1 MNQADIFINQ
11 MLKEHVMTRLNKRP
25 VKVINE
31 NCIKCIMQLGD
42 CEATEWQMLGADSCE
57 LMELQVNG
65 IYGCDFFS
73 LISSYPMEGS
83 PNHPRRLQKYRR

>member
-1 MNQADIFINQ
+1 M
-11 MLKEHVMTRLNKRP
+11 ESMTKRP
-25 VKVINE
+25 VKVVNE
-31 NCIKCIMQLGD
+31 NYIKCIMQLGD
-42 CEATEWQMLGADSCE
+42 CQATEWQMLGADSCE